1 MRSSKKRSFKEKE
14 WALNIAF
21 NRWQFNR
28 PRYVGRLSES
38 IRACAPRTL
47 EDWERY
53 YFENVRPEGPLLGHD
68 MREHLAEVARRL
80 YVKIS
85 EQLRAEIDQITEKDC
100 LDYVHDVVIRRT
112 FEGYVTEKKTIYEQL
127 EERLGCGDF
136 ARSGRMGSSLQ
147 CGLLHPC
154 GE

>member
-53 YFENVRPEGPLLGHD
+53 PLVIDIIGETL
-68 MREHLAEVARRL
+68 
-80 YVKIS
+80 
-85 EQLRAEIDQITEKDC
+85 EILQSLSYTHTE
-100 LDYVHDVVIRRT
+100 
-112 FEGYVTEKKTIYEQL
+112 
-127 EERLGCGDF
+127 
-136 ARSGRMGSSLQ
+136 A
-147 CGLLHPC
+147 
-154 GE
+154 